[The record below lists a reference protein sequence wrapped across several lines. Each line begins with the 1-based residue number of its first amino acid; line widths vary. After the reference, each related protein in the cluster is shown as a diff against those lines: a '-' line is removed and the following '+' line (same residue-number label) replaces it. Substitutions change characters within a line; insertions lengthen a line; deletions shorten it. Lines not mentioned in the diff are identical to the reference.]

1 MKKRIEQ
8 LLNGIFEY
16 EPAKLTLTPQE
27 LAIHAAPGAV
37 VHGSFRI
44 ECDGGIR
51 TKGFL
56 YSSSPRMV
64 CEPVE
69 FQGISNEI
77 QYQLDCSGFEMGA
90 QESGAVTVCCEQG
103 EFTLPFTV
111 TVESRQEEAAEQLPF
126 EDLAGFAAFAH
137 EDYARACRAF
147 ALPSF
152 RRMLQE
158 QDMRALALYD
168 GLTGECA
175 AGEEPA
181 RQCMEEFLT
190 GLSLKEPVSI
200 RAERDVLEWSGLSEP
215 VQETLEFSR
224 NTWGYGAVDIE
235 SDARFLRPEKKRIT
249 TEEFAGR
256 TFDLKLVIDTNL
268 MHAGNNYAR
277 IVIRDGCRTQT
288 VEVTARRAGSREK
301 SRQNHICKI
310 MRKKLEGLYISFRL
324 KKIDLPTWAERSVS
338 VINSYRRAG
347 GDDPFAELFLV
358 QLYFADGKK
367 QKAYQLLEQI
377 EAAKERLDTPERY
390 GFYLYMSTFFYR
402 EASYVDRVEEEI
414 RRMYFRD
421 KTNWKLFWLLMYL
434 QESLLNDENARYEA
448 IASQFEL
455 GCRSRLIYLEGWQ
468 ILRKNPFLMRHIGS
482 FELALLRFAAKEE
495 ILTAE
500 VVRQISSLAA
510 HHPAYDRELCRV
522 LEAGF
527 ALYPSADVV
536 KAVCLLLMK
545 GDKKDA
551 DSFVWYARGVEYG
564 LRVTGLYE
572 YYMEAMDCTELQKMP
587 QIIRMYFAYD
597 TSLDYRKRAAVYRG
611 IVENRESDAQT
622 YRNYRAA
629 IEKFALDQLEAMRIS
644 DDLAVLYT
652 AFVRQSTL
660 TRQMAEKLIRL
671 LFTYEVTG
679 GHPGL
684 AGVVVHSARLLP
696 EQKAA
701 FNDGT
706 AFVTVYDPDSV
717 ILAEDGDGRRYAAK
731 SVCSVKKSF
740 DNEEI
745 FAWGAQKAP
754 EHPGLV
760 LALCARCLEEK
771 LMNRNT
777 LPYYVSGCGRSEFT
791 QPFRDALR
799 GAVLQYYA
807 AHLRDES
814 LPDFLEK
821 IPYLE
826 YVKVDKPSLI
836 ILLAEEGK
844 CTNAFSLLDAYGA
857 EGIPL
862 LQLVRICSRMV
873 LELEFEE
880 NTMLTAL
887 CWQCFAS
894 GKYDDKLLRYLLLYY
909 EGPVRDMKQV
919 WQAAVRFGLDTM
931 LLEEKILT
939 MLLFTRS
946 GTQGSEPVFESYVGK
961 IGRKKL
967 CNAYA
972 NLKAYEYFVR
982 GLPVAESVF
991 QYIEKQYVKLDSQDR
1006 LDEQEE
1012 VCRLA
1017 LLQHYAK
1024 KAEHTQEERTYIS
1037 KLLEEFGAK
1046 GMRFAFWQCFDKELI
1061 APYQMD
1067 GRVFVEYVGNP
1078 KSSVTLHYRLRDSGE
1093 EYREETVPNCFE
1105 GIFVREFTLFG
1116 DEALECW
1123 LEEDDGREKKKTDQW
1138 ILTAP
1143 KADAADMTRFGML
1156 CRIINAGKRG
1166 DTEKLSE
1173 ELESYLMLEHLARE
1187 VFTLV

>member
-16 EPAKLTLTPQE
+16 EPAKLALVPQE
-27 LAIHAAPGAV
+27 LVIYAAPGAL
-37 VHGSFRI
+37 VHGSFRV
-44 ECDGGIR
+44 ECVGGVR

-90 QESGAVTVCCEQG
+90 QESGTVTVCCEQG

-111 TVESRQEEAAEQLPF
+111 TVEQKQEEAAEPLPF
-126 EDLAGFAAFAH
+126 ADLAGFADLAR
-137 EDYARACRAF
+137 EDYARACRMF

-152 RRMLQE
+152 RQMLRG

-175 AGEEPA
+175 GAAEPA
-181 RQCMEEFLT
+181 QCMEEFLT
-190 GLSLKEPVSI
+190 GMSLKEPVGI
-200 RAERDVLEWSGLSEP
+200 RTEQDVLEWSGLSEP
-215 VQETLEFSR
+215 VQETLAFSR

-235 SDARFLRPEKKRIT
+235 CDARFLRPEKKRIT
-249 TEEFAGR
+249 TEDFAGS
-256 TFDLKLVIDTNL
+256 TFDLKLVVDTNL

-277 IVIRDGCRTQT
+277 LTIRDGCRTQT
-288 VEVTARRAGSREK
+288 VDVTARRAGSGER
-301 SRQNHICKI
+301 SRQGHICKI
-310 MRKKLEGLYISFRL
+310 MRKELESLYVGFRL
-324 KKIDLPTWAERSVS
+324 KKIDLPTWVERSVS
-338 VINSYRRAG
+338 VANSYRRAG
-347 GDDPFAELFLV
+347 GNDPFAELFLV
-358 QLYFADGKK
+358 QLYFADGKR
-367 QKAYQLLEQI
+367 QKAYQLLEQV
-377 EAAKERLDTPERY
+377 EASKERLDTPERY
-390 GFYLYMSTFFYR
+390 GFYLYISTFFYR

-414 RRMYFRD
+414 QRMYFRD
-421 KTNWKLFWLLMYL
+421 RTNWKLFWILMYL
-434 QESLLNDENARYEA
+434 QESLLNDEDARYEA
-448 IASQFEL
+448 IASQFGL
-455 GCRSRLIYLEGWQ
+455 GCRSRLVYLEGWQ
-468 ILRKNPFLMRHIGS
+468 ILKKNPFRMRHIGA
-482 FELALLRFAAKEE
+482 FELALLRFAAKEGV
-495 ILTAE
+495 LTAE
-500 VVRQISSLAA
+500 VVRHISALTA
-510 HHPAYDRELCRV
+510 HHPCYDRRLCEV
-522 LEAGF
+522 LDAGF
-527 ALYPSADVV
+527 ALYPSSDVV
-536 KAVCLLLMK
+536 RAVCLQLMK
-545 GDKKDA
+545 GNKKDS

-564 LRVTGLYE
+564 LRITGLYE
-572 YYMEAMDCTELQKMP
+572 AYMEAMDCTDLQKMP

-622 YRNYRAA
+622 YRNYRAS
-629 IEKFALDQLEAMRIS
+629 IEKFALDQLEALRIS
-644 DDLAVLYT
+644 DDLAALY
-652 AFVRQSTL
+652 AEFLRPGML

-671 LFTYEVTG
+671 LFTYEIVCG
-679 GHPGL
+679 QPGL
-684 AGVVVHSARLLP
+684 SGVVVHSARLTA
-696 EQKAA
+696 EQKLSFHEGRAFAA
-701 FNDGT
+701 
-706 AFVTVYDPDSV
+706 AYDPDSV
-717 ILAEDGDGRRYAAK
+717 ILAEDGNGRRYVAG
-731 SVCSVKKSF
+731 SVCSLKKSF
-740 DNEEI
+740 DHGGI
-745 FAWGAQKAP
+745 FEWCAQRAP

-760 LALCARCLEEK
+760 LALCVRCLEEK

-777 LPYYVSGCGRSEFT
+777 LPYFLSGCGCGEFAE
-791 QPFRDALR
+791 PFRDTLR
-799 GAVLQYYA
+799 RTVLQYYV
-807 AHLRDES
+807 AHPREET
-814 LPDFLEK
+814 LPDFLET

-844 CTNAFSLLDAYGA
+844 CTDAFSLLDAYGA

-894 GKYDDKLLRYLLLYY
+894 GKYDDKLLRYLLLYF
-909 EGPVRDMKQV
+909 EGPVKDMEQV

-931 LLEEKILT
+931 LLEEKIL
-939 MLLFTRS
+939 MMILFTRS
-946 GTQGSEPVFESYVGK
+946 GTQGSEPVFESYLGK
-961 IGRKKL
+961 LGRRKL
-967 CNAYA
+967 CDAYA

-982 GLPVAESVF
+982 GLPVAETVF
-991 QYIEKQYVKLDSQDR
+991 QYIEKQYVKLGSQGR

-1017 LLQHYAK
+1017 LLQHYAR
-1024 KAEHTQEERTYIS
+1024 KAEHTQEERARIS
-1037 KLLEEFGAK
+1037 ALLEEFSAK
-1046 GMRFAFWQCFDKELI
+1046 GMRFAFWQCFEKGLI
-1061 APYQMD
+1061 APYQME

-1078 KSSVTLHYRLRDSGE
+1078 KSIVTLHYRLRGSGE
-1093 EYREETVPNCFE
+1093 EYREETVPDCFE

-1123 LEEDDGREKKKTDQW
+1123 LEEDDGRDKKQTGQW
-1138 ILTAP
+1138 ILTPPETSAEDP
-1143 KADAADMTRFGML
+1143 TRFGML
-1156 CRIINAGKRG
+1156 CRMANAGKRG

-1173 ELESYLMLEHLARE
+1173 ELESYLMLEHFTQE